1 VSQPP
6 GARRDEERWTP
17 DLHFHATGGRC
28 RLSLGGYT
36 YGDGSTL
43 QQAADD
49 LVARLLMLAKGLHS
63 GAGFVYSSE
72 VPPLD
77 MWWYDFLYE
86 LGEMAGRGEDIR
98 PRVFG
103 AGDSSTGIRQ

>member
-1 VSQPP
+1 
-6 GARRDEERWTP
+6 
-17 DLHFHATGGRC
+17 LHFHAAGGRC

-43 QQAADD
+43 QEAADD
-49 LVARLLMLAKGLHS
+49 LVARLLMLAKSFRS

-77 MWWYDFLYE
+77 VRWYEFLYE
-86 LGEMAGRGEDIR
+86 LGEMAARGEDIR

-103 AGDSSTGIRQ
+103 AGDSSSTLT